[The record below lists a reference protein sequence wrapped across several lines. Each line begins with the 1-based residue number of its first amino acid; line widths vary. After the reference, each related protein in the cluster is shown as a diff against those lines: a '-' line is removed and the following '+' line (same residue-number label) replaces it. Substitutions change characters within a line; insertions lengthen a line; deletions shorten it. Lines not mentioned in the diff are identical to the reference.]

1 MHLRLAGLSQQL
13 AFFCLK
19 TQTPMSA
26 ATVAARRVAS
36 SSDRN
41 TMNITSLVAASTVAA
56 LLPLAAAATSA
67 DTPATVAIVKIAK
80 PAGAPLALVRSKMR
94 ASMPLYEKL
103 PGLDFKA
110 FSLARPDHA
119 FGGIYLWR
127 DLPTAQAWF
136 NADWFERVRK
146 ERGVE
151 GEVRFLQAWVS
162 IDNTAGGTPLDID
175 STGVA
180 TLVQIALPAAVTQD
194 KLLAGFK
201 AAVPTYQQVPGL
213 LRKYFITSGEG
224 AQRQFGGVYLWRDEA
239 SAQAFFNN
247 VWHERV
253 RSTYGT
259 PASVEWF
266 DTPILLPSTLGAQA
280 SVAVRARP

>member
-1 MHLRLAGLSQQL
+1 
-13 AFFCLK
+13 
-19 TQTPMSA
+19 
-26 ATVAARRVAS
+26 
-36 SSDRN
+36 
-41 TMNITSLVAASTVAA
+41 MNIPSLTNALALGA
-56 LLPLAAAATSA
+56 LLPLTSTAATT
-67 DTPATVAIVKIAK
+67 DLPATVVIVKIAK
-80 PAGAPLALVRSKMR
+80 PMLAPVALVRSKMR
-94 ASMPLYEKL
+94 ATMPLYEKL

-136 NADWFERVRK
+136 NVDWFERVRK

-151 GEVRFLQAWVS
+151 GEVRYLQAWLT
-162 IDNTAGGTPLDID
+162 IDNTPGGTPMNID
-175 STGVA
+175 SGGVA
-180 TLVQIALPAAVTQD
+180 TLVQIALPAGVSQD

-213 LRKYFITSGEG
+213 LRKSFITSGDG
-224 AQRQFGGVYLWRDEA
+224 AQRRFGGVYLWRDEA
-239 SAQAFFNN
+239 SAQAFFNSA
-247 VWHERV
+247 WHDRV

-259 PASVEWF
+259 TASIEWF

-280 SVAVRARP
+280 NVAVQGKP